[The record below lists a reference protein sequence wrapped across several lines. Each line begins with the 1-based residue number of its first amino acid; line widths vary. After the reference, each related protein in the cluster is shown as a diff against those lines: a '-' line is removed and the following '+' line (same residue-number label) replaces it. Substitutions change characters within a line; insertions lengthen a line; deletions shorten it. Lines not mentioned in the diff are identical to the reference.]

1 MQAAELMGKST
12 YSLVQ
17 TPGERSSRLLSL
29 ERPHQVQTDGR
40 RIPEHASQSRG
51 ATSPPRTEKGEH
63 PGQKNGSGP
72 RTWCPPTS
80 SNNKNTTREALLQYS
95 GPENS
100 MTCIVRG
107 VAKSRTRWR
116 DFTFISIEKVEL
128 FASGA

>member
-1 MQAAELMGKST
+1 MQAAELMGEST

-80 SNNKNTTREALLQYS
+80 SNNKNNKGWYLSSGLYS
-95 GPENS
+95 
-100 MTCIVRG
+100 
-107 VAKSRTRWR
+107 
-116 DFTFISIEKVEL
+116 
-128 FASGA
+128 